1 MAAGY
6 AVDLRNSRGNA
17 TTTFVGSG
25 AKMEIYSGSQP
36 ATGGTETTLL
46 ATFTMGTPFG
56 GANSAGV
63 FTGTLPADVNASA
76 TGTATWA
83 RIYKA
88 DGTTFCM
95 DLSVGTSGT
104 QVIMNSV
111 SLTSG
116 VACSIT
122 AITITEGNA

>member
-1 MAAGY
+1 
-6 AVDLRNSRGNA
+6 
-17 TTTFVGSG
+17 
-25 AKMEIYSGSQP
+25 MEIYSGTQP
-36 ATGGTETTLL
+36 ATGGAETTLL
-46 ATFTMGTPFG
+46 ATFTMGTPFA
-56 GANSAGV
+56 GAASAGV
-63 FTGTLPADVNASA
+63 LTGTLPADVNASS
-76 TGTATWA
+76 TGTASWA

-122 AITITEGNA
+122 SISITAGNA